1 MVNTKHNKSI
11 TATSCNIC
19 NLDYLVNVTRG
30 DKVRINN
37 LVSLFFTET
46 HQELLLLSE
55 AVDVKNYAVIS
66 SISHKLKSAFLILGI
81 SLLDPVFTEMELLSS
96 NSSAVSNIRILN
108 QRVNLIFKLAK
119 AEMMIENN
127 TEKVL

>member
-81 SLLDPVFTEMELLSS
+81 SVLEPVFKEMEQLSN
-96 NSSAVSNIRILN
+96 NSSAFGKIEELNHRILMIFN
-108 QRVNLIFKLAK
+108 QARVEMK
-119 AEMMIENN
+119 A
-127 TEKVL
+127 TQ

>member
-11 TATSCNIC
+11 SATSCNIC

-46 HQELLLLSE
+46 HQGLLLLSE
-55 AVDVKNYAVIS
+55 AVEIKNYAVIS
-66 SISHKLKSAFLILGI
+66 SMSHKLKSAFLILGI
-81 SLLDPVFTEMELLSS
+81 SVLEPVFKEMEQLSR
-96 NSSAVSNIRILN
+96 NLSASGKIEELNHRILMVFN
-108 QRVNLIFKLAK
+108 QAS
-119 AEMMIENN
+119 AEMKA
-127 TEKVL
+127 TQ

>member
-55 AVDVKNYAVIS
+55 AVEVKNYAVIS

-81 SLLDPVFTEMELLSS
+81 SVLEPVFKEMEQLSN
-96 NSSAVSNIRILN
+96 NSSAFGKIEELNHRILMVFN
-108 QRVNLIFKLAK
+108 QARVEMK
-119 AEMMIENN
+119 A
-127 TEKVL
+127 T